1 MRKGIFILVVL
12 IIFLLSLGAF
22 SKIFSRDSMPGRI
35 IYLEA
40 IPKDGNSKINM
51 EEKIQRYIQ
60 RTLNTLAGN
69 ISVQKI
75 EGNKFKVTLK
85 KNIMDMDKIAETLNL
100 SAEGILEFRIKEDD
114 GKYGPVLMNSSVIKS
129 AKVEAD
135 DFGKY
140 SINFELDDE
149 GTKKFAEITRNNKG
163 KQLAIM
169 LDGKEQ
175 SAPLIQSE
183 ILEGKGSISGDFDK
197 EKAIS
202 YANMLNRSNEQIN
215 IKILEIK
222 EEKQN

>member
-12 IIFLLSLGAF
+12 LIFLLSLGVF
-22 SKIFSRDSMPGRI
+22 SKIISKDSMPGRI
-35 IYLEA
+35 VYLEA
-40 IPKDGNSKINM
+40 VPKDSNSNINM
-51 EEKIQRYIQ
+51 EDNVKKYIQ
-60 RTLNTLAGN
+60 TALNMKAGN

-75 EGNKFKVTLK
+75 EENKFMVTLK

-175 SAPLIQSE
+175 SAPVIQSE

>member
-12 IIFLLSLGAF
+12 LIFLLSLGVF
-22 SKIFSRDSMPGRI
+22 SKIISKDSMPGRI
-35 IYLEA
+35 VYLEA
-40 IPKDGNSKINM
+40 VPKDSNSNINM
-51 EEKIQRYIQ
+51 EDNVKKYIQ
-60 RTLNTLAGN
+60 TALNMKAGN

-75 EGNKFKVTLK
+75 EENKFMVTLK

-100 SAEGILEFRIKEDD
+100 STERILEFRIKDDD

-129 AKVEAD
+129 AKVETN
-135 DFGKY
+135 DFGES
-140 SINFELDDE
+140 SISFELDDE

-175 SAPLIQSE
+175 SAPIIQSE

>member
-1 MRKGIFILVVL
+1 MKKIIFILVVL

-129 AKVEAD
+129 AKVETN
-135 DFGKY
+135 DFGES
-140 SINFELDDE
+140 SISFELDDD